1 VIWRCRHHTF
11 DLDAAPRVMGV
22 LNVTPDSFSDGGRHL
37 DPARAV
43 ARAREMIA
51 EGADLLDIGA
61 ESTRPGSVPVPAE
74 EQWRRLAPVLE
85 GLAGAA
91 VEISVDT
98 ARADVAE
105 RAIAAGAGVVNDVT
119 ALGDPRMAGVVA
131 RAGVGLV
138 LMHMRG
144 TPATMQDR
152 PAYADVVTQVRA
164 ALEAAVARARTAGVA
179 AEHIAVDP
187 GIGFGKTVGHNL
199 ELLAG
204 LGALAAL
211 ERPVLVGLSRKHFIG
226 SVLDRDVHERLEGGL
241 AAAAVAVFQGADIV
255 RTHDVRETVPAAR
268 MAHALRLARRTR
280 ASPVR

>member
-1 VIWRCRHHTF
+1 MIWRCRHHTF

-61 ESTRPGSVPVPAE
+61 ESTRPGSAPVPAE

-85 GLAGAA
+85 SLVGAA
-91 VEISVDT
+91 IEISVDT

-131 RAGVGLV
+131 RTGAGLV

-152 PAYADVVTQVRA
+152 PAYADVVAEVRA
-164 ALEAAVARARTAGVA
+164 ALEVAVARARAAGVA
-179 AEHIAVDP
+179 AEQIAVDP

-199 ELLAG
+199 ELLAA

-211 ERPVLVGLSRKHFIG
+211 ERPVLVGLSRKRFIG
-226 SVLDRDVHERLEGGL
+226 SVLDRDVDERLEGGL

-280 ASPVR
+280 TSPVS